1 MEPNQQGINQKTE
14 KMYKSDIE
22 SRNEV
27 LKDQFNLMLKNKVQ
41 EQKMFMINKNGLK
54 GVQIRAM
61 EILRSNELKNIA

>member
-1 MEPNQQGINQKTE
+1 
-14 KMYKSDIE
+14 MYKSDIE

-61 EILRSNELKNIA
+61 EILRSN

>member
-1 MEPNQQGINQKTE
+1 
-14 KMYKSDIE
+14 MYKSDIE

-61 EILRSNELKNIA
+61 EILRSNELKNVAL